1 MLFQSNTVRV
11 IVSLFIIFLA
21 SGVQYVAADNAVI
34 NKLQDR
40 ATTGDANA
48 QFELAEI
55 YYKGDGVMKNY
66 DTAFVWFEKAANQGH
81 AESQHRMGHI
91 YEYGVGLAKK
101 DNKQAFEWFHK
112 AAEQDHMPAQTKVAL
127 MYMTGKGVR
136 KSKEN
141 YKLWSNRLLEQK
153 GLIETSE
160 EKAAKAEKARSAAKA
175 RRAAEAKRAAKAK
188 IPVKP
193 VSKPVITQPAATPK
207 PPKKPVVA
215 AEPKR
220 TPEQEKA
227 WRREQARRL
236 VEEANK
242 DAAAVGDWSDDN

>member
-21 SGVQYVAADNAVI
+21 SGIPYVAADNAVI
-34 NKLQDR
+34 SKLQDR
-40 ATTGDANA
+40 ATAGDANA
-48 QFELAEI
+48 QCELAEI

-81 AESQHRMGHI
+81 AEAQHRMGHI
-91 YEYGVGLAKK
+91 YEYGVGLVKK

-112 AAEQDHMPAQTKVAL
+112 AAEQGHMAAQTKVAL
-127 MYMTGKGVR
+127 MYMTGKGVK

-153 GLIETSE
+153 GLIETPE
-160 EKAAKAEKARSAAKA
+160 EKSATAAKA
-175 RRAAEAKRAAKAK
+175 RRAAKAKRAAEAKAQ
-188 IPVKP
+188 VKP
-193 VSKPVITQPAATPK
+193 VSKPVITQPAVKAK
-207 PPKKPVVA
+207 PPAKPVVA
-215 AEPKR
+215 AKPKR
-220 TPEQEKA
+220 TPEEEKA

-242 DAAAVGDWSDDN
+242 DAAGVGDWSDE